1 MDDND
6 DDDGGGGGRPC
17 NRHRADRTE
26 EGNDTVSRV
35 GGLRHI
41 YRKLHRHHH
50 RSHRRFSET
59 RSIDP
64 SVRLLSSGHQ
74 ASNFHFPNVT
84 PPLPSL
90 KGSLLKMRTCGEPS
104 PIETINSLLL
114 CICFVC
120 SMYMCVYVCVYIWVV
135 ESGCRDLSL
144 SREDVGWSFSIVGL
158 FGARPFR
165 SRPAF
170 SISHPSPHLRRYR
183 ATSSFSSSFF
193 LSSVRPTVL
202 YARPPFFL
210 LPFLRLGPVP
220 SSDIS
225 RTISGPF
232 LLPFLHPCHIS

>member
-90 KGSLLKMRTCGEPS
+90 KGSLSKMRTNLRRS
-104 PIETINSLLL
+104 RRLIRTAFVYML
-114 CICFVC
+114 C
-120 SMYMCVYVCVYIWVV
+120 MYMCVYVCVYIWVV

>member
-90 KGSLLKMRTCGEPS
+90 KGSLSKMRTCGEPS
-104 PIETINSLLL
+104 PIETINSH
-114 CICFVC
+114 CFCV
-120 SMYMCVYVCVYIWVV
+120 YALYVYVCVCVCIYM
-135 ESGCRDLSL
+135 GCRIGV
-144 SREDVGWSFSIVGL
+144 SRFIV
-158 FGARPFR
+158 
-165 SRPAF
+165 
-170 SISHPSPHLRRYR
+170 I
-183 ATSSFSSSFF
+183 
-193 LSSVRPTVL
+193 
-202 YARPPFFL
+202 
-210 LPFLRLGPVP
+210 
-220 SSDIS
+220 
-225 RTISGPF
+225 
-232 LLPFLHPCHIS
+232 

>member
-90 KGSLLKMRTCGEPS
+90 KGSLSKMRTNLRRS
-104 PIETINSLLL
+104 RRLIRTAFVYML
-114 CICFVC
+114 C
-120 SMYMCVYVCVYIWVV
+120 MYMCVYVCVYIYIEAYYVYGLSNRGV
-135 ESGCRDLSL
+135 EIYRYLERTSGGHSRSL
-144 SREDVGWSFSIVGL
+144 ASLGHGHFVAGPRFPSPIPLLIFAAIAPPHPSLPPSFSP
-158 FGARPFR
+158 PFVLQ
-165 SRPAF
+165 SCTHV
-170 SISHPSPHLRRYR
+170 HPF
-183 ATSSFSSSFF
+183 SSFPSF
-193 LSSVRPTVL
+193 
-202 YARPPFFL
+202 
-210 LPFLRLGPVP
+210 
-220 SSDIS
+220 D
-225 RTISGPF
+225 
-232 LLPFLHPCHIS
+232 